1 MRLTCPNCAAQ
12 YEVDDDLIPSEG
24 REVQCSNCGTTW
36 YEGGPQPEAESE
48 VAEVLPPPPPA
59 APEPER
65 PTGPAD
71 PDLDVDE
78 DDDDDYDEFDD
89 DDEALDRAMTQAAT
103 PPRRLPPDQHVLD
116 ILRQERAHEDRV
128 RASGPVPEDDA
139 IPDEGDDTPPEPPRS
154 FIRRPSPPLDA
165 REQAARERARMAE
178 AATRARAR
186 DALRPVRPGRAPEAE
201 APRASQTV
209 IPAPYAPREEAAS
222 PAPAGRAARRELLP
236 DIEEINSSLRPT
248 EPDDTYDDDPFAR
261 YDARYGSPR
270 RRGGFGLGFLLASAV
285 VLACLGVYVFADGI
299 AAAVP
304 DLAAPL
310 ADYVAWVDRLRL
322 AIVTGAESLTD
333 RVLPE
338 G

>member
-24 REVQCSNCGTTW
+24 RDVQCSNCGTTW
-36 YEGGPQPEAESE
+36 FEGGPEPEAG
-48 VAEVLPPPPPA
+48 APEVLPPPPPE
-59 APEPER
+59 PEP
-65 PTGPAD
+65 PTAD
-71 PDLDVDE
+71 DE
-78 DDDDDYDEFDD
+78 DDAVDDEEDDEDYDEFDD

-116 ILRQERAHEDRV
+116 ILRQEREHEDRV

-139 IPDEGDDTPPEPPRS
+139 IPDEDDTPPEPPRS
-154 FIRRPSPPLDA
+154 FIRRPSPPLDP
-165 REQAARERARMAE
+165 REQAALERARMAE

-186 DALRPVRPGRAPEAE
+186 DALRPVRPARGAE
-201 APRASQTV
+201 APRVDRPTPAA
-209 IPAPYAPREEAAS
+209 PAPYVPREDAARTG
-222 PAPAGRAARRELLP
+222 PAGRSARRELLP

-261 YDARYGSPR
+261 YDARNRPSR
-270 RRGGFGLGFLLASAV
+270 RRGGFRLGFVLASV
-285 VLACLGVYVFADGI
+285 IVLACLGVYAFADEI

-304 DLAAPL
+304 ELGSPL

-322 AIVTGAESLTD
+322 AITTGAEGLTN
-333 RVLPE
+333 RILPE
-338 G
+338 R